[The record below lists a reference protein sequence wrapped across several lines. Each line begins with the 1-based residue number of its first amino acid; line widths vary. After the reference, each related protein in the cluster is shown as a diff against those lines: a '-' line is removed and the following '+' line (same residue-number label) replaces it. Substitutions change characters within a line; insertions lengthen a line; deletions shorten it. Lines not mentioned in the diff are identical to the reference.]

1 MKWMALALQ
10 IERRNALLNEQ
21 CRKLTEQYG
30 HDGFSTCILKG
41 QGNLL
46 NYPEEL
52 RDRRQCGDIDLWAV
66 PMNGRQQEQHETT
79 WCQQADYFG
88 EQQFPSI
95 GQQLKE
101 MSPQA
106 DGDEW
111 SEISRNGQQLSKNN
125 SCSNGSNCS
134 VNPVIVV

>member
-79 WCQQADYFG
+79 WCPQADYFG

-95 GQQLKE
+95 GQQLPKIIYIHRLHRWTQKGVRKRT
-101 MSPQA
+101 M
-106 DGDEW
+106 G
-111 SEISRNGQQLSKNN
+111 
-125 SCSNGSNCS
+125 
-134 VNPVIVV
+134 

>member
-21 CRKLTEQYG
+21 CGKLTEQYG

-52 RDRRQCGDIDLWAV
+52 RDR
-66 PMNGRQQEQHETT
+66 
-79 WCQQADYFG
+79 
-88 EQQFPSI
+88 
-95 GQQLKE
+95 
-101 MSPQA
+101 
-106 DGDEW
+106 
-111 SEISRNGQQLSKNN
+111 
-125 SCSNGSNCS
+125 
-134 VNPVIVV
+134 